1 MFQDTKEGRSL
12 KARISNLQWTLG
24 LIVIAAIALRLLV
37 FAYIAHEPRKFYTYD
52 SDGYDRRAMNLLR
65 YGVFAS
71 EKAPPLTPD
80 LDRTPVYPVVLAGVF
95 AAAGHTPAAAILLQI
110 LLAGVTALLTY
121 GLARELGLS
130 ARVGLLAALIVAID
144 PLSIMTTNYL
154 LTETMFTT
162 LLVGSAWTIVRF
174 WNSGSWRWLLLAA
187 LLVALTSLTR
197 PISQFLPLALLPLFA
212 LAARKGQRR
221 LWLAAGAI
229 FAVLSLALTYTWA
242 YRNYRAT
249 GLFTLSTISD
259 TNLIYYRARAVL
271 AEAEGT
277 SQDEAWDKLA
287 ARIERTAAQ
296 RGLSPAETIELQRQE
311 ALAIFTRYPGL
322 TVKMLA
328 KGVGRMLF
336 DPGYTITC
344 AQLDRQ
350 STAFDCFPGRSS
362 MNEPGLVGKAL
373 GKFGQMTPV
382 QQGTLLFSTALLA
395 ILYLGAALGTLRLFQ
410 ERRWLILGLLFLLIA
425 YFVGL
430 SAGGETNSRFRIP
443 VVPFLAILA
452 GTGLS
457 ALPAWRVQSWRLR
470 QPRSTQ
476 TALPSESRG

>member
-1 MFQDTKEGRSL
+1 M
-12 KARISNLQWTLG
+12 
-24 LIVIAAIALRLLV
+24 AAIFVLAVVLRLLV

-71 EKAPPLTPD
+71 EKTPPLTPD

-95 AAAGHTPAAAILLQI
+95 AVAGHNPGAAILLHI
-110 LLAGVTALLTY
+110 LIGSLTALLTY

-130 ARVGLLAALIVAID
+130 TRVGLLAALIVAVD

-154 LTETMFTT
+154 LTETLFTL
-162 LLVGSAWTIVRF
+162 LLVGTIWGLVRY
-174 WNSGSWRWLLLAA
+174 WNTSEARWLALATV
-187 LLVALTSLTR
+187 LIALTSLTR
-197 PISQFLPLALLPLFA
+197 PISQFLPLALLPVFV
-212 LAARKGQRR
+212 LAARAGRR
-221 LWLAAGAI
+221 RAFLAAGVI
-229 FAVLSLALTYTWA
+229 FAVASLALTYTWA
-242 YRNYRAT
+242 YRNYRQT

-277 SQDEAWDKLA
+277 SQDEAWDKLQQ
-287 ARIERTAAQ
+287 RIEQTAAEQ
-296 RGLSPAETIELQRQE
+296 KLSTAETIDLQRQE
-311 ALAIFTRYPGL
+311 ALAIFQRYPGL

-328 KGVGRMLF
+328 KGVGRLLF

-362 MNEPGLVGKAL
+362 MNEPGLVDKAL
-373 GKFGQMTPV
+373 GKFGQMTAV
-382 QQGTLLFSTALLA
+382 QQLVLLSSSVLLA
-395 ILYLGAALGTLRLFQ
+395 ILYSSAAFGVARLIR
-410 ERRWLILGLLFLLIA
+410 ERRWLVLALLFLLIA

-430 SAGGETNSRFRIP
+430 SAGGEANSRFRIP
-443 VVPFLAILA
+443 VVPFLGMLS
-452 GTGLS
+452 GVGLTVLS
-457 ALPAWRVQSWRLR
+457 AWYSRSVSRTKAPRPAQTTLR
-470 QPRSTQ
+470 SK
-476 TALPSESRG
+476 LHS

>member
-1 MFQDTKEGRSL
+1 MKD
-12 KARISNLQWTLG
+12 RISNLQWTMG
-24 LIVIAAIALRLLV
+24 LIVLAAIVLRLLV

-71 EKAPPLTPD
+71 EKAPPLKPD
-80 LDRTPVYPVVLAGVF
+80 LDRTPVYPVMLAGVF
-95 AAAGHTPAAAILLQI
+95 AVTGHSPAAAILLHI
-110 LLAGVTALLTY
+110 LLAAVTAVLTY
-121 GLARELGLS
+121 MLARELGLPS
-130 ARVGLLAALIVAID
+130 PVGILAALIFAVD

-154 LTETMFTT
+154 LTETLFTT
-162 LLVGSAWTIVRF
+162 LLVGSVWAVVRF
-174 WNSGSWRWLLLAA
+174 WNSGLWRWLVLSAV
-187 LLVALTSLTR
+187 LVALTSLTR
-197 PISQFLPLALLPLFA
+197 PISQFLPIALLPLFV

-221 LWLAAGAI
+221 SWLAAGAV
-229 FAVLSLALTYTWA
+229 FAVVSLALTYTWA
-242 YRNYRAT
+242 VRNYRET
-249 GLFTLSTISD
+249 GVFTLSTISD

-277 SQDEAWDKLA
+277 TQDQAWDKLE
-287 ARIERTAAQ
+287 ARIEQAAAE
-296 RGLSPAETIELQRQE
+296 RGLSTAETIDLQREE

-328 KGVGRMLF
+328 KGVGRLLF

-344 AQLDRQ
+344 TQLDRQ

-362 MNEPGLVGKAL
+362 MNEPGLVDKAL
-373 GKFGQMTPV
+373 GKFGQMSPV
-382 QQGTLLFSTALLA
+382 QQFTLLFSTLL
-395 ILYLGAALGTLRLFQ
+395 LGLVYLSAALGTLRLFR

-430 SAGGETNSRFRIP
+430 SAGGEANSRFRIP

-452 GTGLS
+452 GTGLAS
-457 ALPAWRVQSWRLR
+457 FRAWNARPSWRLR
-470 QPRSTQ
+470 RSRSTQ
-476 TALPSESRG
+476 TALSGDSRG

>member
-1 MFQDTKEGRSL
+1 MKD
-12 KARISNLQWTLG
+12 RISNLRWTMG
-24 LIVIAAIALRLLV
+24 LIVLAAIVLRLLV

-71 EKAPPLTPD
+71 EKEPPLTPD
-80 LDRTPVYPVVLAGVF
+80 LDRTPVYPVMIAGVF
-95 AAAGHTPAAAILLQI
+95 AVAGHTPGAVILLHI
-110 LLAGVTALLTY
+110 LLAGVTALLTFM
-121 GLARELGLS
+121 LARELGLPS
-130 ARVGLLAALIVAID
+130 SVGVLAALIFAVD

-154 LTETMFTT
+154 LTETLFTT
-162 LLVGSAWTIVRF
+162 LLVGSVWAVVRF
-174 WNSGSWRWLLLAA
+174 WNSGLWRWLLLSAV
-187 LLVALTSLTR
+187 LVALTSLTR
-197 PISQFLPLALLPLFA
+197 PISQFLPIAMLPLFV

-221 LWLAAGAI
+221 LWLAAGAV

-242 YRNYRAT
+242 VRNYNAT

-277 SQDEAWDKLA
+277 SQDQAWDKLE
-287 ARIERTAAQ
+287 ARINQIAAE
-296 RGLSPAETIELQRQE
+296 RGLSTAETIDLQREE

-328 KGVGRMLF
+328 KGVGRLLF

-362 MNEPGLVGKAL
+362 MNEPGLVDKAL
-373 GKFGQMTPV
+373 GRLGQMSLV
-382 QQGTLLFSTALLA
+382 QQFTLFFSTILLGVV
-395 ILYLGAALGTLRLFQ
+395 YLSAALGTLRLFR

-430 SAGGETNSRFRIP
+430 SAGGEANSRFRIP

-452 GTGLS
+452 GTGLTSLRAWS
-457 ALPAWRVQSWRLR
+457 ARPSWRWR

-476 TALPSESRG
+476 TALSGESRG